1 MATIF
6 DFNGSWRENKFVP
19 RGQSMV
25 KNKER
30 GGGVKIVSP
39 FPPPTSTLTPNQ
51 TIGWLDK
58 QL

>member
-1 MATIF
+1 MAVEGWER
-6 DFNGSWRENKFVP
+6 NEFVP
-19 RGQSMV
+19 RGQSVV

-39 FPPPTSTLTPNQ
+39 FPHPTSTLTPNQ